1 MSTQAGLTARDRR
14 KSSFGN
20 DVLIQATSTSD
31 RQNIILSEII
41 SEGEIQGLAEGGS
54 SIFLNGDPLFDIGE
68 APFVPPVTTTASCSD
83 NSTAVTLTS
92 SVSQT
97 KTDEDGDLF
106 LGVKEALEGTVELS
120 SVGSSIEQAQSISW
134 GLTAT
139 LTATTNIFQDTMV
152 HTPSEYGMIS
162 AKNLA
167 HGDALIEL
175 TLSHSRQKLVGYVS
189 NFTSATVVQF
199 KTNKLSAKENYLHTS
214 DTANGNSHK
223 IKITLF
229 YKISAISGTSVTL
242 ASASTIAFS
251 GKNIYFQGP
260 VAAPGLQQNKK
271 YPGSTYEFRTGTIA
285 QTPLGGIIGE
295 GNTSIPLNVPSGT
308 LEKNV
313 SKTITSDA
321 LTGGQKREVDRVRV
335 LLSYPQGFYA
345 YDESDGKD
353 YPIGIAYRVEVGI
366 NRGSGFTFVSAGGP
380 NEPRDRVSGI
390 GTATENLMA
399 HAGVQKTAQTLEF
412 NVDLAPFQPFTDFSI
427 RVTRI
432 TNHDGRPNRGLGRG
446 QGHEGSLSNFPTEDK
461 WKHISASIISSAS
474 AILTERLNFPHTAVA
489 SLSFNS
495 KQFPNLPRRSYEVKG
510 LKVSVP
516 SNYITR
522 DENTTTEGRTVGGV
536 VYPEETVALY
546 SRNVSTGVPVVD
558 GSNNPLPQAW
568 DGNLRADKVY
578 TNNPAW
584 VFYDIL
590 TNNRYGLGEFLKA
603 QDIDVYSLYKI
614 GKYCDE
620 LVPDGKGSKEP
631 RFTAN
636 LYFQKATDAYKV
648 LKDVATI
655 FRGMLYWMDGLV
667 SPIIDEAK
675 EPIYQ
680 FSKSNV
686 IDGTFQY
693 ESTGSKTR
701 ANQYIIS
708 WNNPAS
714 NYKLEPLIV
723 EDRENIIKTRKL
735 IKETAVA
742 FGCTSEGQAIRYGRW
757 KLWTAINQTEIVNFE
772 TGINASFLTPGDII
786 NISDSDDFN
795 IPFSGRVSSYTESG
809 GNFLTLDRNIDSFL
823 PTSGYTYELSVIIP
837 KNAAILN
844 QESATINGATFNRG
858 DIVTTARTVSGGSQ
872 TTLVVTSSTTSQLN
886 ISNAL
891 DDSNN
896 PIALLLNDATVVQE
910 RTLTGTSTVGGVT
923 VQVPA
928 AAVDGKT
935 KIQLSTSLDEDNVAH
950 LPEAIWAIK
959 QIASTGVETLSS
971 PKQYKILAIAQTGE
985 DGKFAISA
993 VEHYNAKFDSIEED
1007 FRLSVVDPVFPPET
1021 ARTTPP
1027 APKNL
1032 RILRISTPHK
1042 EGEEVL
1048 IQWDPPDNYD
1058 TLGGFV
1064 VTHNFTNNLE
1074 SVEVKASATD
1084 TSLPIT
1090 NIRDNTYRVQ
1100 VRTVSGL
1107 GRRSRPVTQHIAIR
1121 DVFAGGNRLH
1131 GLSQGGVCTSAIDI
1145 NRSTGNVFFKKESYR
1160 IGLQPLTFSLFDG
1173 TTVSTLL
1180 SNNSSN
1186 ALSISQSVASL
1197 SSGSY
1202 TGFKDT
1208 NNAAVGH
1215 LFYDIS
1221 NVSHG
1226 SNDPLRLIAWKRDD
1240 NLDISYWFDADKFI
1254 ADANSIWTNLSGT
1267 VAVSASSN
1275 KVVGTNTSFT
1285 SLTPGRVIKFSSTQA
1300 ARVTYIE
1307 SDTVLFLDR
1316 SFTSAVNAGTTAQG
1330 DELNPDFLKDFIIAD
1345 VSYDPGESASV
1356 RYELKPHLT
1365 LTSPLADNSRA
1376 VVATPNVSSLMYGSD
1391 GTIKTAFDNITLKI
1405 QTVGFENPQVKV
1417 NGAGFSQTDQTAQTS
1432 FSAISSEPHSVTLHS
1447 AANDGAN
1454 PITFADGALVFTV
1467 TVQEEL
1473 DTSITATETV
1483 TITKAQEEAGGAS
1496 RTASGYLYYQTQQ
1509 ANAPSAPSNSSV
1521 AYNWSTGL
1529 MSGGVIGTGAT
1540 NWNQIAPTATG
1551 GTSDSKMWY
1560 IYYNVVQSDPSDST
1574 TQPSFGTVVYAA
1586 TNFTGLVRFTGT
1598 GVVADGSGNGLS
1610 FGSSGTTE
1618 IDGGNITTGTINANR
1633 ISLTGKNISELTN
1646 NSGFITSSAL
1656 SPYITTTA
1664 ANGAYAALSSFNSL
1678 STTVGNKQDASTAIN
1693 TSTSTANLDNFVA
1706 LATARGIGFKS
1717 DLVTDITTEVNGES
1731 NSTVI
1736 ANFASALTSTGLA
1749 LSANTPFGSASTV
1762 VGAGRLK
1769 LQSGGSGTTST
1780 SRIMISAAE
1789 QAIQIIDG
1797 GTLRVLIGNLSS
1809 TTPLT

>member
-1 MSTQAGLTARDRR
+1 
-14 KSSFGN
+14 
-20 DVLIQATSTSD
+20 
-31 RQNIILSEII
+31 
-41 SEGEIQGLAEGGS
+41 
-54 SIFLNGDPLFDIGE
+54 
-68 APFVPPVTTTASCSD
+68 
-83 NSTAVTLTS
+83 
-92 SVSQT
+92 
-97 KTDEDGDLF
+97 
-106 LGVKEALEGTVELS
+106 
-120 SVGSSIEQAQSISW
+120 
-134 GLTAT
+134 
-139 LTATTNIFQDTMV
+139 MV
-152 HTPSEYGMIS
+152 HIPSEYGMIS

-308 LEKNV
+308 LEKDV

-345 YDESDGKD
+345 YDESNGRDHT
-353 YPIGIAYRVEVGI
+353 IGIAYRVEVGI

-568 DGNLRADKVY
+568 DGNLRDDKVY

-590 TNNRYGLGEFLKA
+590 TNNRDGLGEFLKS
-603 QDIDVYSLYKI
+603 QDIYVYSLYKI

-772 TGINASFLTPGDII
+772 TGINASFLTPG
-786 NISDSDDFN
+786 
-795 IPFSGRVSSYTESG
+795 
-809 GNFLTLDRNIDSFL
+809 
-823 PTSGYTYELSVIIP
+823 
-837 KNAAILN
+837 IL
-844 QESATINGATFNRG
+844 
-858 DIVTTARTVSGGSQ
+858 
-872 TTLVVTSSTTSQLN
+872 
-886 ISNAL
+886 
-891 DDSNN
+891 
-896 PIALLLNDATVVQE
+896 
-910 RTLTGTSTVGGVT
+910 
-923 VQVPA
+923 
-928 AAVDGKT
+928 
-935 KIQLSTSLDEDNVAH
+935 
-950 LPEAIWAIK
+950 
-959 QIASTGVETLSS
+959 
-971 PKQYKILAIAQTGE
+971 
-985 DGKFAISA
+985 
-993 VEHYNAKFDSIEED
+993 
-1007 FRLSVVDPVFPPET
+1007 
-1021 ARTTPP
+1021 
-1027 APKNL
+1027 
-1032 RILRISTPHK
+1032 
-1042 EGEEVL
+1042 
-1048 IQWDPPDNYD
+1048 
-1058 TLGGFV
+1058 
-1064 VTHNFTNNLE
+1064 
-1074 SVEVKASATD
+1074 
-1084 TSLPIT
+1084 
-1090 NIRDNTYRVQ
+1090 
-1100 VRTVSGL
+1100 
-1107 GRRSRPVTQHIAIR
+1107 
-1121 DVFAGGNRLH
+1121 
-1131 GLSQGGVCTSAIDI
+1131 
-1145 NRSTGNVFFKKESYR
+1145 
-1160 IGLQPLTFSLFDG
+1160 
-1173 TTVSTLL
+1173 
-1180 SNNSSN
+1180 
-1186 ALSISQSVASL
+1186 
-1197 SSGSY
+1197 
-1202 TGFKDT
+1202 
-1208 NNAAVGH
+1208 
-1215 LFYDIS
+1215 
-1221 NVSHG
+1221 
-1226 SNDPLRLIAWKRDD
+1226 
-1240 NLDISYWFDADKFI
+1240 
-1254 ADANSIWTNLSGT
+1254 
-1267 VAVSASSN
+1267 
-1275 KVVGTNTSFT
+1275 
-1285 SLTPGRVIKFSSTQA
+1285 
-1300 ARVTYIE
+1300 
-1307 SDTVLFLDR
+1307 
-1316 SFTSAVNAGTTAQG
+1316 
-1330 DELNPDFLKDFIIAD
+1330 
-1345 VSYDPGESASV
+1345 
-1356 RYELKPHLT
+1356 
-1365 LTSPLADNSRA
+1365 
-1376 VVATPNVSSLMYGSD
+1376 
-1391 GTIKTAFDNITLKI
+1391 
-1405 QTVGFENPQVKV
+1405 
-1417 NGAGFSQTDQTAQTS
+1417 
-1432 FSAISSEPHSVTLHS
+1432 
-1447 AANDGAN
+1447 
-1454 PITFADGALVFTV
+1454 
-1467 TVQEEL
+1467 
-1473 DTSITATETV
+1473 
-1483 TITKAQEEAGGAS
+1483 
-1496 RTASGYLYYQTQQ
+1496 
-1509 ANAPSAPSNSSV
+1509 
-1521 AYNWSTGL
+1521 
-1529 MSGGVIGTGAT
+1529 
-1540 NWNQIAPTATG
+1540 
-1551 GTSDSKMWY
+1551 
-1560 IYYNVVQSDPSDST
+1560 
-1574 TQPSFGTVVYAA
+1574 
-1586 TNFTGLVRFTGT
+1586 
-1598 GVVADGSGNGLS
+1598 
-1610 FGSSGTTE
+1610 
-1618 IDGGNITTGTINANR
+1618 
-1633 ISLTGKNISELTN
+1633 
-1646 NSGFITSSAL
+1646 
-1656 SPYITTTA
+1656 
-1664 ANGAYAALSSFNSL
+1664 
-1678 STTVGNKQDASTAIN
+1678 
-1693 TSTSTANLDNFVA
+1693 
-1706 LATARGIGFKS
+1706 
-1717 DLVTDITTEVNGES
+1717 
-1731 NSTVI
+1731 
-1736 ANFASALTSTGLA
+1736 
-1749 LSANTPFGSASTV
+1749 
-1762 VGAGRLK
+1762 
-1769 LQSGGSGTTST
+1769 
-1780 SRIMISAAE
+1780 
-1789 QAIQIIDG
+1789 
-1797 GTLRVLIGNLSS
+1797 
-1809 TTPLT
+1809 

>member
-20 DVLIQATSTSD
+20 DVLSQATSTSD
-31 RQNIILSEII
+31 RQNIILAEII

-68 APFVPPVTTTASCSD
+68 APFIPTSTTTASCSN

-106 LGVKEALEGTVELS
+106 LGVKDVLEGTVELS
-120 SVGSSIEQAQSISW
+120 SVSSSLNQPQSYSWGMIATMTATSSI
-134 GLTAT
+134 
-139 LTATTNIFQDTMV
+139 FQNTMI
-152 HTPSEYGMIS
+152 HDPSEYGMIS

-175 TLSHSRQKLVGYVS
+175 TLSHSRQKLVGYVTT
-189 NFTSATVVQF
+189 FTSGTVIQW
-199 KTNKLSAKENYLHTS
+199 KTNKLSGRENYLHAE
-214 DTANGNSHK
+214 DTASGNSHK
-223 IKITLF
+223 IKITVF
-229 YKISAISGTSVTL
+229 YKVAAISGTSVTL
-242 ASASTIAFS
+242 ASASTLAFS

-260 VAAPGLQQNKK
+260 INAPGLQQNKK

-285 QTPLGGIIGE
+285 QSPLGGIIGE
-295 GNTSIPLNVPSGT
+295 GNTSIPLNIPSGD
-308 LEKNV
+308 LEKDTA
-313 SKTITSDA
+313 KTISSDA

-345 YDESDGKD
+345 YDESNGRDHT
-353 YPIGIAYRVEVGI
+353 IGIAYRVEVGI

-380 NEPRDRVSGI
+380 NEPSDRVSGI

-399 HAGVQKTAQTLEF
+399 HAGQVKTAQTLEF

-427 RVTRI
+427 RITRI
-432 TNHDGRPNRGLGRG
+432 TNHDGRPNRGLNRG
-446 QGHEGSLSNFPTEDK
+446 TGHEGSLSNFPVEDK
-461 WKHISASIISSAS
+461 WKHISTSVIMSAS
-474 AILTERLNFPHTAVA
+474 AILTERLNFPHTSVA
-489 SLSFNS
+489 ALSFNS
-495 KQFPNLPRRSYEVKG
+495 KQFPSLPRRSYEVKG

-522 DENTTTEGRTVGGV
+522 DENTTAAGRTVDGV
-536 VYPEETVALY
+536 VYPAETVALY
-546 SRNVSTGVPVVD
+546 SRHVTTGVPQVD
-558 GSNNPLPQAW
+558 GSGNPAAQAW

-590 TNNRYGLGEFLKA
+590 TNNRYGLGEYLRA

-614 GKYCDE
+614 GRYCDE

-667 SPIIDEAK
+667 TPVMDEAK

-686 IDGTFQY
+686 IDGNFQY

-701 ANQYIIS
+701 ANQYIVS

-723 EDRENIIKTRKL
+723 EDRENIIKTGKL

-757 KLWTAINQTEIVNFE
+757 KLWTAINQTEVVNFE
-772 TGINASFLTPGDII
+772 TGINASFLSPGDVI

-837 KNAAILN
+837 KRAAILN
-844 QESATINGATFNRG
+844 QDSATINGATVNRG

-872 TTLVVTSSTTSQLN
+872 TTLVVTSSTTSKLN

-896 PIALLLNDATVVQE
+896 PVSLLLNESSTVQK
-910 RTLTGTSTVGGVT
+910 RALTGTSTVGGAT

-935 KIQLSTSLDEDNVAH
+935 KIQLSTSLDEDDVTD

-959 QIASTGVETLSS
+959 QTASSGIESLSS
-971 PKQYKILAIAQTGE
+971 PKQYKILGIVENTE
-985 DGKFAISA
+985 EGKYVITA

-1007 FRLSVVDPVFPPET
+1007 FRLSIVDPVFPPET

-1032 RILRISTPHK
+1032 RILRVSTPHK

-1048 IQWDPPDNYD
+1048 IQWDAPDNYD
-1058 TLGGFV
+1058 TAQGFL
-1064 VTHNFTNNLE
+1064 VTHNFTDDLRN
-1074 SVEVKASATD
+1074 VEVKASATD
-1084 TSLPIT
+1084 TSVLIT

-1100 VRTVSGL
+1100 VRTISNL
-1107 GRRSRPVTQHIAIR
+1107 GRRSRPITQHIAIR

-1145 NRSTGNVFFKKESYR
+1145 NKSTGNVFFKKESYR

-1180 SNNSSN
+1180 PNNSSN
-1186 ALSISQSVASL
+1186 ASSISQSVAGL

-1202 TGFKDT
+1202 TGFKDS

-1240 NLDISYWFDADKFI
+1240 NLDISYWFDADKYI
-1254 ADANSIWTNLSGT
+1254 ADVNSIWTNLSGT
-1267 VAVSASSN
+1267 VAVAANSN

-1285 SLTPGRVIKFSSTQA
+1285 GITPGRVIKFSSSQA

-1316 SFTSAVNAGTTAQG
+1316 SFTSAVNAGTTPQG
-1330 DELNPDFLKDFIIAD
+1330 DELNPDFLKDFIIGD
-1345 VSYDPGESASV
+1345 VTYDPSLSASL

-1365 LTSPLADNSRA
+1365 LTSPLSDNSRA
-1376 VVATPNVSSLMYGSD
+1376 VIATPNVMSLMYGSD
-1391 GTIKTAFDNITLKI
+1391 GAIKTDFDNITLKV
-1405 QTVGFENPQVKV
+1405 QTVGFEAPKIKV
-1417 NGAGFSQTDQTAQTS
+1417 NGAGFSQTDQSAQTS
-1432 FSAISSEPHSVTLHS
+1432 FTTIASEPHSVTLHS

-1454 PITFADGALVFTV
+1454 PITFAGGALVFTV
-1467 TVQEEL
+1467 TVEETE
-1473 DTSITATETV
+1473 DSTITATETI
-1483 TITKAQEEAGGAS
+1483 TITKAQEESASGAT
-1496 RTASGYLYYQTQQ
+1496 RTASGYLYYNTQQ
-1509 ANAPSAPSNSSV
+1509 ASAPSAPSNSSV

-1529 MSGGVIGTGAT
+1529 MSGGVIGAGAT
-1540 NWNQIAPTATG
+1540 NWNQIAPTPTTGAT
-1551 GTSDSKMWY
+1551 DKMWY
-1560 IYYNVVQSDPSDST
+1560 IYYNVVQASSSDNTST
-1574 TQPSFGTVVYAA
+1574 PTFGTAVYQA
-1586 TNFTGLVRFTGT
+1586 TNFTGLVRFNGT
-1598 GVVADGSGNGLS
+1598 NTVEDGSGGSLS

-1618 IDGGNITTGTINANR
+1618 IDGGKITTGVIKSN
-1633 ISLTGKNISELTN
+1633 NISGTQDGSAFTGAGSLFDLTN
-1646 NSGFITSSAL
+1646 GVIASKNFRIQSNGDAHFAGALIVGGTTLTTSNTLNVNTSKSDVGLGQVEDGNHSAQVQGAFADEVTIAGGKIVLSSETAGIIELNSATKQILIKDG
-1656 SPYITTTA
+1656 TTTRV
-1664 ANGAYAALSSFNSL
+1664 
-1678 STTVGNKQDASTAIN
+1678 T
-1693 TSTSTANLDNFVA
+1693 
-1706 LATARGIGFKS
+1706 IG
-1717 DLVTDITTEVNGES
+1717 
-1731 NSTVI
+1731 
-1736 ANFASALTSTGLA
+1736 
-1749 LSANTPFGSASTV
+1749 
-1762 VGAGRLK
+1762 K
-1769 LQSGGSGTTST
+1769 L
-1780 SRIMISAAE
+1780 
-1789 QAIQIIDG
+1789 
-1797 GTLRVLIGNLSS
+1797 
-1809 TTPLT
+1809 